1 MTTGDTEVFRVT
13 GARFL
18 QLPIGEVEHVPVP
31 QLERTAVTGSSLSLQ
46 ESA

>member
-18 QLPIGEVEHVPVP
+18 QLPIGAVEHVPVAE
-31 QLERTAVTGSSLSLQ
+31 LERRAMTGLPLSLQ
-46 ESA
+46 ETA